1 MPYAPMEKYLSAQV
15 KYWQQ
20 MKEQIS
26 AKEIEKKKHLPFITI
41 SREYGCF
48 GYNLAEKLIKLLN
61 EEYNPEPVWAAYD
74 RKLLEKIMEDMGLS
88 QSLTETLTNNAR
100 KTLTNLL
107 QTTFSKFPPQ
117 VAVYRKLVETI
128 RILAING
135 NVVIVGR
142 AGNVITRDFDQGY
155 HVRLVASMDWRIKN
169 IQGKT
174 DMSKKEAEKTI
185 LEKTREREGFIK
197 EYVKF
202 DLTNPHNFHIVI
214 NNSHHTLEEAA
225 RLIIE
230 GMKIK
235 GLI

>member
-1 MPYAPMEKYLSAQV
+1 MPYAQMEKYLSAQV

-26 AKEIEKKKHLPFITI
+26 AKEVEKKQNPTFVTI
-41 SREYGCF
+41 SREYGCC
-48 GYNLAEKLIKLLN
+48 GYQLAETLVKLIN
-61 EEYNPEPVWAAYD
+61 EKYNPEPVWAAYD
-74 RKLLEKIMEDMGLS
+74 RKLLDKIMKDMGLS

-107 QTTFSKFPPQ
+107 QTTFSNFPPQ
-117 VAVYRKLVETI
+117 VAVFRKLVETI
-128 RILAING
+128 RILALNG

-142 AGNVITRDFDQGY
+142 AGNVITRDYESGY

-169 IQGKT
+169 VQETSG
-174 DMSKKEAEKTI
+174 MSRKDAEKTI
-185 LEKTREREGFIK
+185 LEKSKEREGFIK

-202 DLTNPHNFHIVI
+202 DLSNPHNFHIVI
-214 NNSHHTLEEAA
+214 NNSPHTLEEAA